1 MSQIRR
7 SASILPY
14 DVYFVENP
22 DGCTSSI
29 AGSPEAFSPYYKPL
43 DSSTTNPRIVCH
55 QCRLMLEYTRGASYV
70 QCASCHSLNAVIE
83 GTIQGGR
90 TFNMICAV
98 CGVSNLAPYGCRFV
112 RCVECQTVSDVSTL
126 YTQSSNEPPFTA
138 RHTSVGGVMTLL
150 RH

>member
-7 SASILPY
+7 TASIMPFE
-14 DVYFVENP
+14 VFFVENP
-22 DGCTSSI
+22 DGHATSI
-29 AGSPEAFSPYYKPL
+29 AGSPEAFASSYKPFAS
-43 DSSTTNPRIVCH
+43 DTNPRIICH
-55 QCRLMLEYTRGASYV
+55 HCRLTLEYTRGASYV

-126 YTQSSNEPPFTA
+126 YSGEPGSS
-138 RHTSVGGVMTLL
+138 GGGRRPSSGGGRFMDML